1 MNCSGLH
8 VPSSS
13 SFLAWLEC
21 NRSVRRE
28 LRGCKYVTKMTV
40 TVTRNRLEVLSR
52 PHLTLTTAKHTTIL
66 LIPYAFTSS
75 LHLFHCNMLSGVFYQ
90 FFLLLYPT
98 CQRYEL
104 WVISLGKF
112 CREAGSWWT
121 AVKRSNWAFNHADI
135 LTALNLSWGCAS
147 ESVRRGGLWF
157 DHQDT
162 TPDFSEA
169 GGMKLEMV
177 VSRGNQSISAA
188 RSSVGTPALILG
200 ILIDAGTNVAV
211 GCRNIVFSWCRVLN
225 LASDAKPNC

>member
-1 MNCSGLH
+1 M
-8 VPSSS
+8 
-13 SFLAWLEC
+13 
-21 NRSVRRE
+21 
-28 LRGCKYVTKMTV
+28 
-40 TVTRNRLEVLSR
+40 
-52 PHLTLTTAKHTTIL
+52 
-66 LIPYAFTSS
+66 
-75 LHLFHCNMLSGVFYQ
+75 
-90 FFLLLYPT
+90 LLLPVCTYFTAT
-98 CQRYEL
+98 CFLVCFTNFFYIQHASVMNS

-147 ESVRRGGLWF
+147 ESVRRGGGGLWF